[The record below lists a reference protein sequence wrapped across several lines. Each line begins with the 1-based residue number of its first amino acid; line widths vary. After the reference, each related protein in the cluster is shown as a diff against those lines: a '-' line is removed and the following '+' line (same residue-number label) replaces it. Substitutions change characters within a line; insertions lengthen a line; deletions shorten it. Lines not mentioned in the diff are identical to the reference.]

1 MNIYKSSP
9 QLESPNYKLR
19 LVCGD
24 DCGDLLKVYSDKK
37 AVPFFNSDNCDGDDF
52 YYDTPKR
59 MKQAIDFWIYSY
71 EQGYFVRFSII
82 DKKSSSVIGTFE
94 IFYRTADDYYT
105 NCGLLRLD
113 LASAY
118 ENRGTVGE
126 ILSLITGPI
135 FEWFDCDM
143 IATKA
148 IPAATERISAL
159 ESHGFALS
167 SEKLIGAHDHK
178 EYDNYYVIKTGEK
191 ENGKR

>member
-19 LVCGD
+19 LVCDD

-37 AVPFFNSDNCDGDDF
+37 AVQFFNSDNCNGDDF
-52 YYDTPKR
+52 CYTTVEKMR
-59 MKQAIDFWIYSY
+59 QAIDFWLYSY
-71 EQGYFVRFSII
+71 EHGYFVRFSII
-82 DKKSSSVIGTFE
+82 DKKNLSVIGTLE
-94 IFYRTADDYYT
+94 IFDRTADDYFT

-118 ENRGTVGE
+118 ETTEAISE
-126 ILSLITGPI
+126 ILSLITEPI

-148 IPAATERISAL
+148 IPAATERIYAL
-159 ESHGFALS
+159 VSRGFALS
-167 SEKLIGAHDHK
+167 SERLIGTHDHK
-178 EYDNYYVIKTGEK
+178 EYGNYYVLK
-191 ENGKR
+191 NRR